1 MEPLIHLEGIT
12 HHYGSHC
19 ALRDVSVRCD
29 TGAIGLVGQNG
40 AGKTTMMQIILGFLR
55 PTSGTVRVLG
65 FDVPKRGVELRGR
78 VGYMPERDAMI
89 PGLSGVEYVALAGE
103 LCGMKR
109 KQAKIRAHETLSYLE
124 LEDARYRKI
133 ETYSL
138 GMKQRLKLAAT
149 LVHDPDLLLL
159 DEPTAGLDPNG
170 RSVMLDLLGAI
181 SSRRH
186 KSLILST
193 HLLGDIERVCQ
204 HTIILNE
211 GRVIGQGGIDDLRAE
226 RPRRYQLRWQG
237 AGADFLLSLRRRA
250 SKVDP
255 SSRPNQARIHLPDNV
270 STREVFA
277 IALQTG
283 VLVTGLEPEQENLE
297 TAYHRLIGSP
307 RPSSVSEKEGTVA
320 KS

>member
-19 ALRDVSVRCD
+19 ALRDVSARFD

-40 AGKTTMMQIILGFLR
+40 AGKTTMMQIILGLLR

-65 FDVPKRGVELRGR
+65 FDVPRRGVELRGR

-89 PGLSGVEYVALAGE
+89 PGLRGVEYVALAGE

-109 KQAKIRAHETLSYLE
+109 KQAKRRAHETLSYLE

-149 LVHDPDLLLL
+149 LIHDPDLLLL
-159 DEPTAGLDPNG
+159 DEPTAGLDPDG
-170 RSVMLDLLGAI
+170 RSAMLDLLGAI

-204 HTIILNE
+204 HIIILDE
-211 GRVIGQGGIDDLRAE
+211 GRVIGQGSIDELRAE
-226 RPRRYQLRWQG
+226 RPRCYQLRWQG
-237 AGADFLLSLRRRA
+237 IGADFMLSLRQHG

-255 SSRPNQARIHLPDNV
+255 SPRPNQARIHLPENV
-270 STREVFA
+270 STREVFV

-307 RPSSVSEKEGTVA
+307 QPSCFPKR
-320 KS
+320 KQQ